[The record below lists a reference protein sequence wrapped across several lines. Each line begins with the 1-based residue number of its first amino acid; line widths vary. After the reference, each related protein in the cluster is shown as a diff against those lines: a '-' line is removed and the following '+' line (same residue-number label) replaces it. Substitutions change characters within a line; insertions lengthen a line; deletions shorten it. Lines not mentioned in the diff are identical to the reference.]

1 MNITIK
7 SVELGRHRLRKK
19 LKISPEVNL
28 FNFLLNFHSEIDK
41 NKNGQ

>member
-19 LKISPEVNL
+19 LGIAPEVNL
-28 FNFLLNFHSEIDK
+28 FNFLLNFHSEVRGS
-41 NKNGQ
+41 KNGH